1 MKSLKSY
8 IQEKLIIKKRNNKK
22 YNYFPETKQELQT
35 IIKQRIKQEGPEV
48 DLNDIDV
55 SNITDMSE
63 LFTQTNFNG
72 NISNWGVSNVTNM
85 RFMFYGCKLFNQD
98 ISNWDVSNVTD
109 MSGMFLTCTKFNQ
122 DISNWDVSNVENM
135 SWMFANCKSFNQDIS
150 SWDVS
155 NANNM
160 SCMFYG
166 CESFNQDISSWDVSN
181 VTYNNYMF
189 DYCPIEEKY
198 KPKFK

>member
-8 IQEKLIIKKRNNKK
+8 IQEKLIIKKSTNYK
-22 YNYFPETKQELQT
+22 YFPKTKEELQD
-35 IIKQRIKQEGPEV
+35 IILKRIKDGGDEI

-55 SNITDMSE
+55 SKITDMSE

-72 NISNWGVSNVTNM
+72 DISNWNVSNVTNM
-85 RFMFYGCKLFNQD
+85 RFMFYRCKLFNQD
-98 ISNWDVSNVTD
+98 ISNWNVSNVTD

-135 SWMFANCKSFNQDIS
+135 SWMFGNCKSFNQDIS
-150 SWDVS
+150 SWDVFKVTD
-155 NANNM
+155 M
-160 SCMFYG
+160 SGMFYF
-166 CESFNQDISSWDVSN
+166 CEKFNQDISNWDVSN
-181 VTYNNYMF
+181 VTNIHNVF
-189 DYCPIEEKY
+189 HNCPIKEKY